1 MSPVRLRVFFQFLS
15 LNYGVIHLLAKNQ
28 PIAGQGRRDV
38 GQGRITRLKCVL
50 LGFKV
55 RFLECFLCE
64 FVYFRLEGLIL
75 EILEWT

>member
-1 MSPVRLRVFFQFLS
+1 MFFQFLS
-15 LNYGVIHLLAKNQ
+15 LNYGVTDFDPFVRKNQ

-55 RFLECFLCE
+55 RFLECFFLCE